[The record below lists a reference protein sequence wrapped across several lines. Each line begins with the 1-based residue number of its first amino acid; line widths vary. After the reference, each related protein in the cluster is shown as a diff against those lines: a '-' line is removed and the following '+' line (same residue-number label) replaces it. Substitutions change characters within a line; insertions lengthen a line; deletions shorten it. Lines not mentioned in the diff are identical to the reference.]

1 MQLGDYMLVT
11 SPACA
16 PRLTGVSWCPFHYGY
31 RKKSQDK
38 GTFAHAKFWSMLIC
52 SFFSGA
58 LFLLVHPCQV
68 QQIFHNIL
76 TKQRSQISLDSS
88 LEPPASSL
96 TLSQLAIFHSSLFRH
111 QLPIFPQLGP
121 SNPPRCLAPRFFSI
135 VTSCIAGLAALILPY
150 CTTLPAANLLHLL
163 CASMFISQSV
173 PWFTKQR
180 GVILYR

>member
-52 SFFSGA
+52 SFFFWSFVFAGSS
-58 LFLLVHPCQV
+58 LPR
-68 QQIFHNIL
+68 QQIPQHYQETNVPNI
-76 TKQRSQISLDSS
+76 TWFITWTSS
-88 LEPPASSL
+88 LQHDLVTTCHLPLQP
-96 TLSQLAIFHSSLFRH
+96 FRH